1 MTEDEVI
8 TFLRCPASSIVN
20 LALEMANLTW
30 KEQIAIDLCGKQAKT
45 QEKAAEETGYSVDTM
60 QRWYRA
66 GITKLIKA
74 WSGIWW
80 IEKVIA

>member
-1 MTEDEVI
+1 MTADEVI
-8 TFLRCPASSIVN
+8 AFLRCPASAIVN
-20 LALEMANLTW
+20 IAIEMANLTW
-30 KEQIAIDLCGKQAKT
+30 KEQIAIELCGRQSKT
-45 QEKAAEETGYSVDTM
+45 QDKAAEETGYSVDSM

-80 IEKVIA
+80 IKKVIV